1 VAGERAQAARPSG
14 RHNLRSRKL
23 AAELVR
29 GAGIVAGDLAVD
41 VGAGTGAITRELDR
55 AGARVLA
62 LELDHQ
68 LAGDLRRSFAGS
80 ARVRV
85 VEGDALRHA
94 WPDEPFAVVAN
105 VPFAR
110 TTELLR
116 ALLDP
121 RVSLERAE
129 LVVGWELA
137 CKRTSVWPSTL
148 LGVYWGAWHELSLVR
163 RIAPAAFAPPP
174 SVAAAVL
181 RAARRGE
188 PLVARAERAAYLALL
203 RESFESRAPLR
214 RVLPAR
220 AFLRFAEERGL
231 DRGARAWDL
240 DAAQW
245 AALHAAV
252 RASG

>member
-129 LVVGWELA
+129 LVRRLGARVQADERLA
-137 CKRTSVWPSTL
+137 EHAASGPDARRARRSCRTAAPVAACRP
-148 LGVYWGAWHELSLVR
+148 R
-163 RIAPAAFAPPP
+163 APAR
-174 SVAAAVL
+174 S
-181 RAARRGE
+181 
-188 PLVARAERAAYLALL
+188 
-203 RESFESRAPLR
+203 
-214 RVLPAR
+214 
-220 AFLRFAEERGL
+220 
-231 DRGARAWDL
+231 
-240 DAAQW
+240 
-245 AALHAAV
+245 
-252 RASG
+252 